1 MSQVEIRLY
10 RREDRDGVRLIAFQ
24 TGYMGEPIDWYWRD
38 QQTFADLI
46 TSYYTDRE
54 PESLFVAELD
64 GTVMGYLTGCVDS
77 RRAMGSATREIRR
90 MIRRGAFF
98 RPAIASFFWHS
109 IFDLVQDRGVPDE
122 MLIDPRWPAHL
133 HIDLLPE
140 IRGRGVGRRL
150 MNRWFG
156 RLRELGSPGVHLG
169 TFAENRRAIAFFETC
184 GLTRLGDAVAAPG
197 FRTRE
202 GERMHAQWMV
212 RTLG

>member
-10 RREDRDGVRLIAFQ
+10 RPEDRDRVRLIAFQ

-46 TSYYTDRE
+46 TRYYTDRE

-64 GTVMGYLTGCVDS
+64 GTVMGYLTGCVES
-77 RRAMGSATREIRR
+77 RRAIGAATREIRR

-98 RPAIASFFWHS
+98 RPAIASFFWNS
-109 IFDLVQDRGVPDE
+109 IFDLVRDRRAPEE

-150 MNRWFG
+150 
-156 RLRELGSPGVHLG
+156 
-169 TFAENRRAIAFFETC
+169 
-184 GLTRLGDAVAAPG
+184 GDAVAAPG
-197 FRTRE
+197 FRTRQ
-202 GERMHAQWMV
+202 GARMHAQWMV
-212 RTLG
+212 RALG